1 MNVHGAES
9 WINGTCPHD
18 CPDACGIRTWVE
30 QGRAVAFEAQPKHP
44 VADGWLCA
52 KVNPYLERV
61 YHADRLTTPLRR
73 TGNRGSGQWQAI
85 SWKEAIGEIAVRWK
99 ALITAHGPE
108 SILPFS
114 YSGTLGLL
122 QMTVA
127 SSRFW
132 NRLGAS
138 RLERS
143 ICMAGAR
150 HAVRAT
156 LGKRMSPPYHH
167 VLDSSLLI
175 FWGHNPVSTAPH
187 LMPFVRRARRRG
199 CRVVVIDPVRS
210 RSARGSDLHLR
221 PRPGTDGLLA
231 LGVAK
236 VLIEDNLVDRE
247 WLADHTH
254 GWPAFRRKVTSM
266 DLGTVISKTGISGKQ
281 MRRLAHWLGT
291 SHPAMIRLGD
301 AINRHTNAGQTVRA
315 IACLPAL
322 VGQYGVRGGGLGCS
336 TGDWF
341 TWDDEAINRWT
352 ECPPPGRMVNMNRL
366 GAALCGE
373 VRDPPIRSL
382 FVFGANPMVSVPN
395 SSLVEKGLR
404 REDLFTVVHD
414 LFMTDTARLADL
426 VLPATS
432 QLEQEDLHRG
442 YGHTLLGYNHP
453 AIPPVGESKS
463 NWEIMQL
470 LSRAMGFGE
479 SWLHES
485 PAEVIEGIL
494 QATASTAPPLQ
505 GITLR
510 ELQQNGFAAYADG
523 DEVPFANGAFA
534 TPSGRVEL
542 DSSTYSDCG
551 LDGVPDGST
560 APPRGDTPPGCN
572 PADGLHLLSPAAH
585 HFVNSSM
592 ANQAALVRRE
602 REPSVMLH
610 PVDAASRALEPGD
623 RAAVFNTRGRCIRTV
638 IVSEDT
644 LPGVAVATNGFWQDG
659 GRMQSINRTTSDHLA
674 DVAGQSTFHSNR
686 VWVIG
691 TDEETGSGVDAV

>member
-1 MNVHGAES
+1 MDVHGS
-9 WINGTCPHD
+9 GNWIDGTCPHD
-18 CPDACGIRTWVE
+18 CPDACGIRTRVE
-30 QGRAVAFEAQPKHP
+30 QGRAVAFEAQSEHP

-61 YHADRLTTPLRR
+61 YHAGRLTTPLRR
-73 TGNRGSGQWQAI
+73 TGSRGSGQWQTV
-85 SWKEAIGEIAVRWK
+85 SWKEAIGEIADRWK
-99 ALITAHGPE
+99 GLITAHGPE
-108 SILPFS
+108 SILPYS
-114 YSGTLGLL
+114 YSGTLGLV
-122 QMTVA
+122 QMTV
-127 SSRFW
+127 SGSRFW

-138 RLERS
+138 RLERT
-143 ICMAGAR
+143 ICMAGSR

-167 VLDSSLLI
+167 VLDSRLLI

-187 LMPFVRRARRRG
+187 LMPFVRRARRQG

-231 LGVAK
+231 LGIAK
-236 VLIEDNLVDRE
+236 ILFEDNLVDE
-247 WLADHTH
+247 QWLADHAH
-254 GWPAFRRKVTSM
+254 GWPAFRRRISSM
-266 DLGTVISKTGISGKQ
+266 GLESVISRTGIPDNQ
-281 MRRLAHWLGT
+281 LRCLAHWLGS

-341 TWDDEAINRWT
+341 TWDDEAINRWA

-382 FVFGANPMVSVPN
+382 FVFGANPMVSAPN

-414 LFMTDTARLADL
+414 LFMTDTAELADL

-453 AIPPVGESKS
+453 AIRPVGESKS
-463 NWEIMQL
+463 NWETMQL
-470 LSRAMGFGE
+470 LSRAMGFDE

-485 PAEVIEGIL
+485 PARVIEGIL
-494 QATASTAPPLQ
+494 QATAATEPPLRE
-505 GITLR
+505 ITLQQ
-510 ELQQNGFAAYADG
+510 LQQNGFVAYADG
-523 DEVPFANGAFA
+523 DEVPFANGKFP

-542 DSSTYSDCG
+542 DSSVYSDCG
-551 LDGVPDGST
+551 LDGVPDGHT
-560 APPRGDTPPGCN
+560 ATPRGDAPPGHS
-572 PADGLHLLSPAAH
+572 PTDGLHLLSPAAH

-592 ANQAALVRRE
+592 ANQASLVRRE
-602 REPSVMLH
+602 RAASVMLH
-610 PVDAASRALEPGD
+610 PVDAASRSLEPGD
-623 RAAVFNTRGRCIRTV
+623 RAKVFNARGQCLRTV
-638 IVSEDT
+638 MVSEDT
-644 LPGVAVATNGFWQDG
+644 LPGVAVATNGFWQGEDSL
-659 GRMQSINRTTSDHLA
+659 QSINRTTSDRLA

-686 VWVIG
+686 VWVVRADSHAG
-691 TDEETGSGVDAV
+691 ENSAT

>member
-1 MNVHGAES
+1 MDVQGPGN

-18 CPDACGIRTWVE
+18 CPDACGIRTRVE
-30 QGRAVAFEAQPKHP
+30 QGRAVAFEAQPEHP

-73 TGNRGSGQWQAI
+73 TGRRGSGQWQAV
-85 SWKEAIGEIAVRWK
+85 SWKEAIGEIAERWQG
-99 ALITAHGPE
+99 LIASHGPE
-108 SILPFS
+108 SILPYS
-114 YSGTLGLL
+114 YSGTLGLV

-127 SSRFW
+127 GSRFW

-138 RLERS
+138 RLERT
-143 ICMAGAR
+143 ICMAGSR

-167 VLDSSLLI
+167 VLDSRLLI

-187 LMPFVRRARRRG
+187 LMPFVRRARRQG

-231 LGVAK
+231 LGIAK
-236 VLIEDNLVDRE
+236 ILAEDNLVDE
-247 WLADHTH
+247 DWLAGHAH
-254 GWPAFRRKVTSM
+254 GWPAFRRRIASL
-266 DLGTVISKTGISGKQ
+266 DLASVISETGISGKQ
-281 MRRLAHWLGT
+281 LRRLAHWLGS

-322 VGQYGVRGGGLGCS
+322 VGQYGVRGGGLGSS

-341 TWDDEAINRWT
+341 TWDDEAINRWA
-352 ECPPPGRMVNMNRL
+352 ECPPPGRIVNMNRL

-382 FVFGANPMVSVPN
+382 FVFGANPMVSAPN
-395 SSLVEKGLR
+395 SALVEKGLL

-414 LFMTDTARLADL
+414 LFMTDTAALADL

-453 AIPPVGESKS
+453 AIPPAGESRS
-463 NWEIMQL
+463 NWETMQL

-479 SWLHES
+479 SWLYES
-485 PAEVIEGIL
+485 PAEVVDGIL
-494 QATASTAPPLQ
+494 RATAATEPPLR

-510 ELQQNGFAAYADG
+510 KLRQNGFVAYADG
-523 DEVPFANGAFA
+523 DEVPFAGGEFA

-542 DSSTYSDCG
+542 DSSAYSDCG
-551 LDGVPDGST
+551 LNGVPDGST
-560 APPRGDTPPGCN
+560 ATPREDTPPGCN

-602 REPSVMLH
+602 REASVMLH
-610 PVDAASRALEPGD
+610 PEDAAARSLEAGG
-623 RAAVFNTRGRCIRTV
+623 RVKVFNTRGHCYRIVT
-638 IVSEDT
+638 VSEDT
-644 LPGVAVATNGFWQDG
+644 LPGVAVATNGFWQGEDG
-659 GRMQSINRTTSDHLA
+659 MQSINRTTSDRLA

-686 VWVIG
+686 VWVVRDG
-691 TDEETGSGVDAV
+691 METGEESVT

>member
-1 MNVHGAES
+1 MDTHKSGD
-9 WINGTCPHD
+9 WIHGTCPHD
-18 CPDACGIRTWVE
+18 CPDACGIRTRVA
-30 QGRAVAFEAQPKHP
+30 QGRAVAFEAQPEHP

-52 KVNPYLERV
+52 KVNPYLEHV
-61 YHADRLTTPLRR
+61 YHANRLTMPLRR
-73 TGNRGSGQWQAI
+73 TGQRGSGQWQTI
-85 SWKEAIGEIAVRWK
+85 RWDDAIGEIAERWK
-99 ALITAHGPE
+99 GLITTHGPE
-108 SILPFS
+108 SILPYS
-114 YSGTLGLL
+114 YSGTLGLV

-143 ICMAGAR
+143 ICMAGTR

-167 VLDSSLLI
+167 VLDSRLLI

-187 LMPFVRRARRRG
+187 LMPFVRRARRQG

-210 RSARGSDLHLR
+210 RSTKGSDLHLR

-231 LGVAK
+231 LSLAK
-236 VLIEDNLVDRE
+236 ILFEDHLVDQE
-247 WLADHTH
+247 WLTNHTD
-254 GWPAFRRKVTSM
+254 GWPAFRRKIAAM
-266 DLGTVISKTGISGKQ
+266 DLQSVLAKTGIPDHQLRS
-281 MRRLAHWLGT
+281 LAHWLGT

-341 TWDDEAINRWT
+341 AWDDEAINRWT

-382 FVFGANPMVSVPN
+382 FVFGANPLVSAPN

-414 LFMTDTARLADL
+414 LFMTDTAALADL

-453 AIPPVGESKS
+453 AICPVGESKS
-463 NWEIMQL
+463 NWETMQW

-479 SWLHES
+479 SWLYES
-485 PAEVIEGIL
+485 PAAVIEGIL
-494 QATASTAPPLQ
+494 QATAATERCLQ
-505 GITLR
+505 GITLQR
-510 ELQQNGFAAYADG
+510 LQRNGYVPYADG
-523 DEVPFANGAFA
+523 DEVPFANREFA

-542 DSSTYSDCG
+542 DSSTYADGG
-551 LDGVPDGST
+551 LSGVPDGNT
-560 APPRGDTPPGCN
+560 ATPQGDTPPGHRST
-572 PADGLHLLSPAAH
+572 DGLHLLSPTAH
-585 HFVNSSM
+585 HFVNSSL
-592 ANQAALVRRE
+592 ANQTSLVRRE
-602 REPSVMLH
+602 REASIMLH
-610 PVDAASRALEPGD
+610 PVDAATRQLASGD
-623 RAAVFNTRGRCIRTV
+623 RARVFNVWGQCFRTV

-644 LPGVAVATNGFWQDG
+644 LPGVAVATNGFWQGED
-659 GRMQSINRTTSDHLA
+659 RLQSINRTTSDRLA

-686 VWVIG
+686 VWVIHAD
-691 TDEETGSGVDAV
+691 TTTGEKAVI